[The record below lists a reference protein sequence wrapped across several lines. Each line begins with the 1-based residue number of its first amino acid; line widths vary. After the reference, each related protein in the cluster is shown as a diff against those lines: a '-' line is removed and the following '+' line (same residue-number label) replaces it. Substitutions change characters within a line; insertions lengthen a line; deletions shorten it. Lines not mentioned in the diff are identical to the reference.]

1 MILWCVAGFSKNG
14 QIKLIIMGLLVAL
27 AGCTT
32 LPESADSRTEVR
44 MSAAESARFNEST
57 TLQAG
62 SGAMA
67 LLEKADEYTKMRR
80 LDLAITTLE
89 RALRMEIRN
98 AWIWNRLAVAH
109 LEARNRQQ
117 AVHLATKSNALVGE
131 DHPLREMNNSLIAR
145 ARK

>member
-1 MILWCVAGFSKNG
+1 MILKRMVG
-14 QIKLIIMGLLVAL
+14 LIIMSVLLVL

-32 LPESADSRTEVR
+32 VPQPADSRTEAPI
-44 MSAAESARFNEST
+44 AAGESMRLNEST

-62 SGAMA
+62 PGALA
-67 LLEKADEYTKMRR
+67 LLEKAEEYMKMRR
-80 LDLAITTLE
+80 PDLAITTLE

-117 AVHLATKSNALVGE
+117 AVHLATKSNALISE
-131 DHPLREMNNSLIAR
+131 DHPLHKLNNNLIAR
-145 ARK
+145 ALK